1 METSPAGL
9 AALALFVLWLGFWVP
24 QRLRHRQQLADA
36 QIDDRFSGGLRVLA
50 VADGDVAGRSRPE
63 RRRKERAMRMDRDEL
78 APVTGSVPL
87 VGARTAG
94 LPSGATP
101 RVRTQR
107 LAVLERRAA
116 RARRRLVVTL
126 GFVLATAGAW
136 TAVGLG
142 HLPWWGAVVPSAALA
157 LVLLLGRVAVLA
169 ARRSDAR
176 WRAERRA
183 EQQRATQQRT
193 LAHGGPYAP
202 RNRARVTGRAVHP
215 SDTSTRMIPRVQPAA
230 RPQTAPDRSAEDI
243 GTPAGRRATSREP
256 TASASVRHS
265 GDGASEADDS
275 ERVPAAPRTARP
287 EPVGGEPWEPV
298 PVPLPTYVT
307 KPVAPRREQATTVP
321 THETRVEPSE
331 PVRESAPVAAS
342 AASAASAPTA
352 PAGAARDAHDASLTT
367 EEPRPR
373 TETLGLPLEQILAR
387 RRAAG

>member
-9 AALALFVLWLGFWVP
+9 AALALFVLWLGYWVP
-24 QRLRHRQQLADA
+24 QRLRHRQQLIDA

-50 VADGDVAGRSRPE
+50 VADGDVAGGARPG
-63 RRRKERAMRMDRDEL
+63 RRRKERAMRQDRDGI

-87 VGARTAG
+87 VGARTSG
-94 LPSGATP
+94 PPSGATP

-126 GFVLATAGAW
+126 VLALVTAGAW
-136 TAVGLG
+136 VAVGLG
-142 HLPWWGAVVPSAALA
+142 YLLWWGAAVPSAVLA
-157 LVLLLGRVAVLA
+157 VVLLLGRFAVLA

-202 RNRARVTGRAVHP
+202 RNRARITGRAVHP

-230 RPQTAPDRSAEDI
+230 RPAPAADAPVN
-243 GTPAGRRATSREP
+243 PAGRGATSREP
-256 TASASVRHS
+256 TASASARTA
-265 GDGASEADDS
+265 GDGAGESDDT
-275 ERVPAAPRTARP
+275 ERAPGAPQATRSGTTAQ
-287 EPVGGEPWEPV
+287 PVGGEPWEPV

-307 KPVAPRREQATTVP
+307 KPAAPRREQATTVP
-321 THETRVEPSE
+321 THETRDVEPPE
-331 PVRESAPVAAS
+331 PVREGGPAAASS
-342 AASAASAPTA
+342 AASPPVA
-352 PAGAARDAHDASLTT
+352 PAGAARDPQDASLTAD
-367 EEPRPR
+367 EPRPR

>member
-24 QRLRHRQQLADA
+24 QRVRHRQQLADA
-36 QIDDRFSGGLRVLA
+36 QLDDRFSGGLRVLA
-50 VADGDVAGRSRPE
+50 VADAGTGGPGAGG
-63 RRRKERAMRMDRDEL
+63 RRKERAMRQDRDSVSTATGGLPL
-78 APVTGSVPL
+78 AA
-87 VGARTAG
+87 ARAAG
-94 LPSGATP
+94 PPSGATP

-116 RARRRLVVTL
+116 RARRRLLVTL
-126 GFVLATAGAW
+126 LLALGTGGAW
-136 TAVGLG
+136 AAVGLG
-142 HLPWWGAVVPSAALA
+142 YLVWWGAMIPSAMLA
-157 LVLLLGRVAVLA
+157 VVLLLGRFAVLA

-202 RNRARVTGRAVHP
+202 RNRARITGRAVHP
-215 SDTSTRMIPRVQPAA
+215 SDTSTRMIPRVQ
-230 RPQTAPDRSAEDI
+230 QTAPAAEPE
-243 GTPAGRRATSREP
+243 PAGRATAPREPATSV
-256 TASASVRHS
+256 AGS
-265 GDGASEADDS
+265 GDRAGDDDQ
-275 ERVPAAPRTARP
+275 
-287 EPVGGEPWEPV
+287 EPVREAPVPSRPTGEPWEPV

-307 KPVAPRREQATTVP
+307 KPAAPRREQATTVP
-321 THETRVEPSE
+321 THRTRDVETPEPA
-331 PVRESAPVAAS
+331 RERGPAAAS
-342 AASAASAPTA
+342 SAASAPSA
-352 PAGAARDAHDASLTT
+352 PVHPARDGGQDASSTT